1 MISKMKELEKLDL
14 DSDEVTKAAEKTLN
28 ELLKVC
34 EEHDISK
41 EGLIEE
47 MREGLDPERDTGV
60 IGVGKDNEVI
70 DLDLE
75 EIAMRG
81 EKRLRLES
89 DEEVDDAP
97 RKLVEHDLEM

>member
-1 MISKMKELEKLDL
+1 MKELEKLDL
-14 DSDEVTKAAEKTLN
+14 DPDEVTKTAEKTLN

-34 EEHDISK
+34 EKHDISK

-47 MREGLDPERDTGV
+47 IQQGLDPEKDTGV
-60 IGVGKDNEVI
+60 IGVGQDKEVI

-81 EKRLRLES
+81 EKRLQLETGKNL
-89 DEEVDDAP
+89 DDHA
-97 RKLVEHDLEM
+97 RKLVKHDLEF

>member
-1 MISKMKELEKLDL
+1 MKELEKLDL
-14 DSDEVTKAAEKTLN
+14 DPDEATKTAEKTLN

-34 EEHDISK
+34 EEHNISK

-47 MREGLDPERDTGV
+47 IQQGLDPEKDTGEIV
-60 IGVGKDNEVI
+60 TGSNIEVI

-81 EKRLRLES
+81 EKRLQLKL
-89 DEEVDDAP
+89 DEESVEDAP
-97 RKLVEHDLEM
+97 RKLVEHELEVGE